1 MIIGSTNARATTG
14 RNRNNEGATELLLH
28 SPAVMADKP
37 RVKAPKQ
44 RASSRPDDSG
54 PDRRLLLYGAGAL
67 VVLALGAAAVGLVGF
82 GGGEPSPEE
91 VRADLEAAGCT
102 LQAEDAQPGQH
113 SLGPDETF
121 DWNTDP
127 PTSGPHFGFDQ
138 NQNVGTV
145 IWGAYE
151 EPLQLARVLHNLEHG
166 GVYIFYGNEVPDS
179 VVGELRAFYD
189 DHERGTL
196 LAPYPKLGDQVA
208 LGAWVAEGEDAQ
220 GYLAKCPAFE
230 EDAFSSFF
238 SGFQF
243 KGPERFPPDS
253 LLPGNN

>member
-1 MIIGSTNARATTG
+1 
-14 RNRNNEGATELLLH
+14 
-28 SPAVMADKP
+28 MADKP

-54 PDRRLLLYGAGAL
+54 RDRRLLYVGGAL
-67 VVLALGAAAVGLVGF
+67 IVLAVGTAAVALVGF

-91 VRADLEAAGCT
+91 VRADLVAAGCT
-102 LQAEDAQPGQH
+102 LEAVDAQPGQH
-113 SLGPDETF
+113 SLGPDETA

-127 PTSGPHFGFDQ
+127 PTSGPHFGFDE
-138 NQNVGTV
+138 NGNLGTV

-151 EPLQLARVLHNLEHG
+151 EPLQLARVVHNLEHG
-166 GVYIFYGNEVPDS
+166 GIYIFYGDDVPEAT
-179 VVGELRAFYD
+179 VEQLRAFYD

-196 LAPYPKLGDQVA
+196 LAPYPKLGDQIA
-208 LGAWVAEGEDAQ
+208 LGAWVSEGEEAK
-220 GYLAKCPAFE
+220 GYLAKCPRFDE
-230 EDAFSSFF
+230 KAFSSFF

-243 KGPERFPPDS
+243 KGPERFPASS